1 MEDRKMKRLIL
12 SVCLAIVLSG
22 CARKAT
28 TIQSEMDVSRD
39 LISGV
44 TTFTESVQ
52 DENGIHVN
60 VFVHNPLGYPLEVFE
75 LKNESL
81 KEGKK

>member
-1 MEDRKMKRLIL
+1 MKRLIL
-12 SVCLAIVLSG
+12 SVCFAIALSG

-28 TIQSEMDVSRD
+28 TVQNELDVSRD

-44 TTFTESVQ
+44 TTFTESTN

-60 VFVHNPLGYPLEVFE
+60 VFIHNPLKYPLKVYE
-75 LKNESL
+75 LTNESL